1 MSPALGLIVAIL
13 MQSSATAAP
22 APQAP
27 ADPTLASKIESLFH
41 TITTTSDDSADA
53 AAKKEVSSIYASH
66 GFPTVAEV
74 GDEPSYEFIV
84 LLNGNNISSGER
96 AKILPKV
103 QAAASRGD
111 VPADAATFFAAR
123 LRFEH
128 IKELA
133 AAHPPSNPKL
143 RDEIDRMYAEDQAV
157 RQKEGFDAAKMQETD
172 RKNSPAL
179 EAILEKFGVPTF
191 SMVGPEAAGEFV
203 LMIQHQPAEFRA
215 RVLPQLKAN
224 VDKGEADPDS
234 FAKVYDRSQYDLGK
248 PQLYGEQLVCNAGEK
263 LHEAPIEDAAHVNDR
278 RAQLGL
284 IRAEIWTRLAAEL
297 MPQFC
302 PPAAPQK

>member
-1 MSPALGLIVAIL
+1 MWPVLIIALAFIPQTSSQPAPSISNPAL
-13 MQSSATAAP
+13 
-22 APQAP
+22 
-27 ADPTLASKIESLFH
+27 ASQIESLFH

-53 AAKKEVSSIYASH
+53 AAKKEISGIYASH
-66 GFPTVAEV
+66 RFPTVAEV

-84 LLNGNNISSGER
+84 LLNGNNLSFDARSH
-96 AKILPKV
+96 ILPKL
-103 QAAASRGD
+103 QAAASRGE
-111 VPADAATFFAAR
+111 VPADAAAFFAAR

-128 IKELA
+128 VKELA

-172 RKNSPAL
+172 RKTSPAL
-179 EAILEKFGVPTF
+179 EAILEKFGVPSF
-191 SMVGPEAAGEFV
+191 STVGPEAAGEFI
-203 LMIQHQPAEFRA
+203 LMVQHQPAEFRA

-234 FAKVYDRSQYDLGK
+234 FAKVYDR
-248 PQLYGEQLVCNAGEK
+248 
-263 LHEAPIEDAAHVNDR
+263 

>member
-1 MSPALGLIVAIL
+1 MTSALIVVLAFVAH
-13 MQSSATAAP
+13 SSAPPGQTP
-22 APQAP
+22 RSPE
-27 ADPTLASKIESLFH
+27 LASQIESLFH

-66 GFPTVAEV
+66 GFPTIDEV

-84 LLNGNNISSGER
+84 LLNGNNMSSAER
-96 AKILPKV
+96 AKILPKI
-103 QAAASRGD
+103 QAAASRGEI
-111 VPADAATFFAAR
+111 PADAAAFFAAR

-133 AAHPPSNPKL
+133 AAHPPSNPRL

-157 RQKEGFDAAKMQETD
+157 RQKEGFDAAEMQQVD
-172 RKNSPAL
+172 RDDSA
-179 EAILEKFGVPTF
+179 AIQKILDQFGVPTF

-203 LMIQHQPAEFRA
+203 LMIQHQPAEFRTRA
-215 RVLPQLKAN
+215 LPLVKAN

-234 FAKVYDRSQYDLGK
+234 FAKVYDRSQYDSGK
-248 PQLYGEQLVCNAGEK
+248 PQLYGEQMICNAGEK
-263 LHEAPIEDAAHVNDR
+263 LHEAPIEDPAHVNDR

-302 PPAAPQK
+302 PPAPPPN

>member
-1 MSPALGLIVAIL
+1 MVPALLLAFVIAL
-13 MQSSATAAP
+13 TPQSPSQSPQPVQSPELAAKF
-22 APQAP
+22 A
-27 ADPTLASKIESLFH
+27 SLFH
-41 TITTTSDDSADA
+41 TITTTNDDSAEA
-53 AAKKEVSSIYASH
+53 AARKEIMTIYASR
-66 GFPTVAEV
+66 GLPSTTEV

-84 LLNGNNISSGER
+84 MLESDSIPYDQRIQILE
-96 AKILPKV
+96 KIKD
-103 QAAASRGD
+103 AAARGEI
-111 VPADAATFFAAR
+111 PADAAVFYAAR

-128 IKELA
+128 IKQLA
-133 AAHPPSNPKL
+133 AAHPPANPAL
-143 RDEIDRMYAEDQAV
+143 RDQILSFYKTDQAV
-157 RQKEGFDAAKMQETD
+157 RQQQGFDAARMQEVD
-172 RKNSPAL
+172 RDNSASVQK
-179 EAILEKFGVPTF
+179 ILDQFGVPTF
-191 SMVGPEAAGEFV
+191 SLVGPDAAGAFI

-224 VDKGEADPDS
+224 VEAGEADPDS

-263 LHEAPIEDAAHVNDR
+263 LHEAPIEDGSHVNDR

>member
-1 MSPALGLIVAIL
+1 MTSALIVVLAFVA
-13 MQSSATAAP
+13 QSSAPPGQTP
-22 APQAP
+22 RSPE
-27 ADPTLASKIESLFH
+27 LASQIESLFH

-96 AKILPKV
+96 AKILPKI
-103 QAAASRGD
+103 QAAASRGEI
-111 VPADAATFFAAR
+111 PADAAAFFAAR

-133 AAHPPSNPKL
+133 AAHPPSNPRL
-143 RDEIDRMYAEDQAV
+143 RDEIGRMYAEDQAV
-157 RQKEGFDAAKMQETD
+157 RQKEGFDAAKMQQVD
-172 RKNSPAL
+172 RDDSAAVQK
-179 EAILEKFGVPTF
+179 ILDQFGVPTF

-215 RVLPQLKAN
+215 RALPLVKAN
-224 VDKGEADPDS
+224 VAKGEADPDS

-248 PQLYGEQLVCNAGEK
+248 PQLYGEQMICNAGEK
-263 LHEAPIEDAAHVNDR
+263 LHEAPIEDPAHVNDR

-302 PPAAPQK
+302 PPAPPPN